1 MKHFNDSFLEEH
13 ENKYFRTSS
22 PYMMAAVLLV
32 ILLFFSGSVWHF
44 NNLHRKAGEVTTL
57 TANPSENSEAAKQV
71 RENRLEA
78 QEAAIT
84 QFVELK
90 ERIFS
95 ELIDSL
101 SKSNIKLDID
111 RETGTMRF
119 EDADFFNSDSA
130 FIKSTG
136 RALLLRFVPLFASV
150 VLSDKYKDYIDQ
162 ITIEGHSSGEG
173 DYNYNLNLS
182 HDRADSVATYITGGN
197 FPEYI
202 GKDDMYKYLSTV
214 GRSNNEP
221 VMVNGEI
228 DKQKSRRVEFKFR
241 LKDDMLI
248 NNMLKAFKGAD

>member
-1 MKHFNDSFLEEH
+1 MKRFADSLLEEY
-13 ENKYFRTSS
+13 ENKYFRTSF
-22 PYMMAAVLLV
+22 PYIMAAVLLV
-32 ILLFFSGSVWHF
+32 ILLLFSGSVWHF
-44 NNLHRKAGEVTTL
+44 NNLQRKAREVTTPA
-57 TANPSENSEAAKQV
+57 ANPSENSEAAMQV
-71 RENRLEA
+71 RENGLKA

-90 ERIFS
+90 ERIIS
-95 ELIDSL
+95 ELVDSF
-101 SKSNIKLDID
+101 SKSNIMLDID
-111 RETGTMRF
+111 KETGTMRF
-119 EDADFFNSDSA
+119 KEVDFFSSNSVY
-130 FIKSTG
+130 IKSSG
-136 RALLLRFVPLFASV
+136 KALLKRFVPIFASI

-162 ITIEGHSSGEG
+162 IAIEGHSSGEG

-221 VMVNGEI
+221 VMLNGEI